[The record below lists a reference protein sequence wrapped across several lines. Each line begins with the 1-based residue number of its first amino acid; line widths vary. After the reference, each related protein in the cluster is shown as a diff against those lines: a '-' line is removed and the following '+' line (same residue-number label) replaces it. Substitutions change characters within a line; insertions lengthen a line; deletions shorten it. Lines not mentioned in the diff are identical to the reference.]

1 MTQAL
6 QTADFR
12 IFATLSVLRDLR
24 RDPVIRNL
32 EKAQAHPEREKH
44 LARAREA
51 VLAAAEELGLAGNLW
66 QGYFFHLLAEGE
78 NLAAQVVETRGEA
91 GSGIQAALTRDLE
104 KIRPFWELTGR
115 DVFQDGFYD
124 HYEPGHPVRD
134 SLEAQLARQLK
145 ETEEA
150 AGKARLLLHHYQRYG
165 RGKMARYEAFC
176 LDAKGR
182 FQGIADFPH
191 YAWDDILGYED
202 QKEKLLANTRQFM
215 AGRGCNNVLSTGSR
229 GTGKSTS
236 IKALI
241 PLFSA
246 QGLRLV
252 QIKRDQLQLLAEA
265 MERAGKIRS
274 HRFLFFFDDLSF
286 DENEKEYKYLK
297 SAIDGGAAPQPDN
310 VMLCATSN
318 RRHLLKE
325 TWADRSDELEAE
337 VYREDATNESI
348 SLSDRF
354 GLILHFGAPPNRNT
368 WPSST
373 TSSGKRASSCP
384 RKNFGWKESGGKW
397 NIPAGMD
404 GSPSSSSSGI
414 WGIIEVLPQIP
425 SGKTFGWSS
434 KGGKTWTK
442 QDCTWTGWGRPWGT

>member
-1 MTQAL
+1 MK
-6 QTADFR
+6 QTISETVADFR
-12 IFATLSVLRDLR
+12 LFSTLTVLRPLH
-24 RDPVIRNL
+24 RDPVIINL
-32 EKAQAHPEREKH
+32 RKAQQHPEREKY

-51 VLAAAEELGLAGNLW
+51 LLEQAEELGLSGNLW
-66 QGYFFHLLAEGE
+66 QGYFFHLLSEGN
-78 NLAAQVVETRGEA
+78 NLAGQMVESKGDT
-91 GSGIQAALTRDLE
+91 GSGLLAALTRDMERL
-104 KIRPFWELTGR
+104 RSFLTLTGS
-115 DVFQDGFYD
+115 DVLGDGFYD
-124 HYEPGHPVRD
+124 HYGPICPASRE
-134 SLEAQLARQLK
+134 SLENQLARQLL
-145 ETEEA
+145 ETPEA
-150 AGKARLLLHHYQRYG
+150 ARQAGILLQHYKRYG

-182 FQGIADFPH
+182 FQGITDFPH
-191 YAWDDILGYED
+191 YAWEDILGYAE

-215 AGRGCNNVLSTGSR
+215 AGRGCNNVLATGSR

-252 QIKRDQLQLLAEA
+252 QIKRDQLHLLAAA

-325 TWADRSDELEAE
+325 TWTDRSDELEAE

-354 GLILHFGAPPNRNT
+354 GLILHFGAPTQQEYLAIIDHELQKEGIKLSPEELRIQGVRWEMEHSGRN
-368 WPSST
+368 
-373 TSSGKRASSCP
+373 GRIA
-384 RKNFGWKESGGKW
+384 
-397 NIPAGMD
+397 
-404 GSPSSSSSGI
+404 
-414 WGIIEVLPQIP
+414 
-425 SGKTFGWSS
+425 
-434 KGGKTWTK
+434 K
-442 QDCTWTGWGRPWGT
+442 QFVQWYLGNH

>member
-1 MTQAL
+1 MYLALYRKYRPARFADVAGQQAI
-6 QTADFR
+6 TE
-12 IFATLSVLRDLR
+12 TLR
-24 RDPVIRNL
+24 RQV
-32 EKAQAHPEREKH
+32 
-44 LARAREA
+44 
-51 VLAAAEELGLAGNLW
+51 
-66 QGYFFHLLAEGE
+66 AEGKTAHSY
-78 NLAAQVVETRGEA
+78 L
-91 GSGIQAALTRDLE
+91 
-104 KIRPFWELTGR
+104 F
-115 DVFQDGFYD
+115 
-124 HYEPGHPVRD
+124 
-134 SLEAQLARQLK
+134 
-145 ETEEA
+145 
-150 AGKARLLLHHYQRYG
+150 
-165 RGKMARYEAFC
+165 
-176 LDAKGR
+176 
-182 FQGIADFPH
+182 
-191 YAWDDILGYED
+191 
-202 QKEKLLANTRQFM
+202 
-215 AGRGCNNVLSTGSR
+215 TGSR

-354 GLILHFGAPPNRNT
+354 GLILHFGAPTQQEYLAIIDHELRKEGIQLSPEELRVEGVRWEMEHSGRN
-368 WPSST
+368 
-373 TSSGKRASSCP
+373 GRIA
-384 RKNFGWKESGGKW
+384 
-397 NIPAGMD
+397 
-404 GSPSSSSSGI
+404 
-414 WGIIEVLPQIP
+414 
-425 SGKTFGWSS
+425 
-434 KGGKTWTK
+434 K
-442 QDCTWTGWGRPWGT
+442 QFVQWYLGNH

>member
-1 MTQAL
+1 M
-6 QTADFR
+6 
-12 IFATLSVLRDLR
+12 
-24 RDPVIRNL
+24 
-32 EKAQAHPEREKH
+32 
-44 LARAREA
+44 
-51 VLAAAEELGLAGNLW
+51 
-66 QGYFFHLLAEGE
+66 
-78 NLAAQVVETRGEA
+78 
-91 GSGIQAALTRDLE
+91 
-104 KIRPFWELTGR
+104 
-115 DVFQDGFYD
+115 FQDGFYD

-325 TWADRSDELEAE
+325 TW
-337 VYREDATNESI
+337 
-348 SLSDRF
+348 
-354 GLILHFGAPPNRNT
+354 
-368 WPSST
+368 
-373 TSSGKRASSCP
+373 
-384 RKNFGWKESGGKW
+384 GG
-397 NIPAGMD
+397 P
-404 GSPSSSSSGI
+404 
-414 WGIIEVLPQIP
+414 E
-425 SGKTFGWSS
+425 
-434 KGGKTWTK
+434 
-442 QDCTWTGWGRPWGT
+442 R

>member
-104 KIRPFWELTGR
+104 KLRPFWELTGR

-150 AGKARLLLHHYQRYG
+150 AGKARLLFHHYQRYG

-348 SLSDRF
+348 ALSDRF
-354 GLILHFGAPPNRNT
+354 GLILHFGAPTQQEYLAIIDHELRKEGIQLSPEELRVEGVRWEMEHSGRN
-368 WPSST
+368 
-373 TSSGKRASSCP
+373 GRIA
-384 RKNFGWKESGGKW
+384 
-397 NIPAGMD
+397 
-404 GSPSSSSSGI
+404 
-414 WGIIEVLPQIP
+414 
-425 SGKTFGWSS
+425 
-434 KGGKTWTK
+434 K
-442 QDCTWTGWGRPWGT
+442 QFVQWYLGNH